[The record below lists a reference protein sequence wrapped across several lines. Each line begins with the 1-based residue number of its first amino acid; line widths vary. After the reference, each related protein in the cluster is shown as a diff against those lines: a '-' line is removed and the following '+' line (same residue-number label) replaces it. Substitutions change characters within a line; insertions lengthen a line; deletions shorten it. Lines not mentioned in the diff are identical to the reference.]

1 MKLPVSNSW
10 RTLIKVLLILYLVS
24 LSLFVFF
31 PRPILESG
39 DPFAIAEFI
48 KSHSGIFYRI
58 LYADT
63 QSVATANF
71 FMLTPFVLLAALVRP
86 EVKLSQIALIGI
98 GISVIIEAFQTV
110 IPGRVSDLTDLMSN
124 SVSVL
129 IGIIVVAILR
139 KTGIFQ

>member
-10 RTLIKVLLILYLVS
+10 RTWIKVLLILYLVS

-39 DPFAIAEFI
+39 DPTAIAEFI

-58 LYADT
+58 LYADA

-86 EVKLSQIALIGI
+86 KVKLSQIALRGI

-129 IGIIVVAILR
+129 LGIVFVAILR
-139 KTGIFQ
+139 KTSIFQ

>member
-86 EVKLSQIALIGI
+86 EVKLSHIAFIGI

-110 IPGRVSDLTDLMSN
+110 IPGRVSDLTDLSSN

-129 IGIIVVAILR
+129 IGIVFVAIRR

>member
-39 DPFAIAEFI
+39 DSFAIAEFI
-48 KSHSGIFYRI
+48 KNHSGIFYRI

-71 FMLTPFVLLAALVRP
+71 IMLTPFVLLAALVRP

-129 IGIIVVAILR
+129 IGILVVAILR